1 MTIFVSGGRDFNDW
15 DVFKRSMDRLTID
28 WNVLNVYNGHD
39 GETDHMAERYF
50 SEKKMKCPGIPVSPF
65 ISRADAVRF
74 RNMDLIGAIDGAVL
88 FWDGKSP
95 EMAHLIGLLR
105 MCNRRFVVFN
115 YYGELMEN
123 FTGR

>member
-15 DVFKRSMDRLTID
+15 NVFKRSMDRLTID
-28 WNVLNVYNGHD
+28 WNVVNVYNGHD
-39 GETDHMAERYF
+39 GETDHMAE
-50 SEKKMKCPGIPVSPF
+50 V
-65 ISRADAVRF
+65 AVVL
-74 RNMDLIGAIDGAVL
+74 RNIDLMGNIDGAVL
-88 FWDGKSP
+88 FWDGKSS

-105 MCNRRFVVFN
+105 KCRRRFVVFN